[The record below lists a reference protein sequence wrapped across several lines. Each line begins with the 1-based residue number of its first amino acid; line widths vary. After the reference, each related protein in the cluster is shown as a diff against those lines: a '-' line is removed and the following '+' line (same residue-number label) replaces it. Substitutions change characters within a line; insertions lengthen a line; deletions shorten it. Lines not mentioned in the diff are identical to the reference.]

1 MAKLKGT
8 ALADEPNRFVNLG
21 SFEMADNPRGTPSS
35 YPIHNLHQRR
45 PDLRA
50 CRVVLCGR
58 VGSQLFEVKV
68 RGLEARF
75 FGDADYYL
83 NDADNATGD
92 SAGSGSSSHG
102 RDLSCG
108 APLASPRGDMG
119 EGMAFKEDNF
129 LTSANL
135 CRWIIDFNEISMG
148 KQVHAC
154 VVSCR
159 VESCGV
165 S

>member
-1 MAKLKGT
+1 
-8 ALADEPNRFVNLG
+8 
-21 SFEMADNPRGTPSS
+21 
-35 YPIHNLHQRR
+35 
-45 PDLRA
+45 
-50 CRVVLCGR
+50 
-58 VGSQLFEVKV
+58 VKV

-75 FGDADYYL
+75 FGDAAYDL

-102 RDLSCG
+102 RDLSHG

-154 VVSCR
+154 VVLCVVSCSVR
-159 VESCGV
+159 VCHECRWSSRLV
-165 S
+165 Y